1 MKRNLCEHA
10 EVSFLVGKN
19 VFLWYDGKK
28 YFTQEDIECIQ
39 FIL

>member
-28 YFTQEDIECIQ
+28 YFTQEGIECIQ
-39 FIL
+39 YIL